1 MVYASSVSST
11 WLGVSRRG
19 LCEWAALYEAAC
31 ELSLRRR
38 ERVDRLRYLTDRAQ
52 GREEHP
58 EERRRAEERAHPER
72 GVEGGRLCDRTARQ
86 RAERDR
92 PPDDPAHRGVHPSLE
107 PLGRDR
113 LPVADLKDVVRNP

>member
-19 LCEWAALYEAAC
+19 LCEWAPLYEAAC

-38 ERVDRLRYLTDRAQ
+38 ERVDRLLYLTDRAE

-58 EERRRAEERAHPER
+58 EERGRAEERADPER
-72 GVEGGRLCDRTARQ
+72 GVEARRLGERAAGEGGGGGGA
-86 RAERDR
+86 
-92 PPDDPAHRGVHPSLE
+92 PGE
-107 PLGRDR
+107 PRHG
-113 LPVADLKDVVRNP
+113 